1 MCGTQPP
8 AQSVHLPAIH
18 WFLSNKTADKHSR
31 ASSGTEPCHW
41 QEGEINEHPRG
52 NQVWSCLFPK
62 TCKNLGAGWL
72 WMLDK
77 ASTWSAHSG
86 KLLGPA
92 DRLLVVI
99 HHHIFHG
106 SEDKVS
112 FWRFLKV
119 KGLCRKTVISN
130 GSKCN
135 LKLWVFYFFWGL
147 EPFAFPPFFLQKIP
161 LVTHIPSYWEAGRCP
176 KCSPTSRAAP
186 TSLPS
191 GGWVLLLWL
200 LGRGRF
206 VSRAELWASC
216 PAAASASGAP
226 PTMTPKVM

>member
-18 WFLSNKTADKHSR
+18 WLLSNKTADKHSR

-72 WMLDK
+72 WTLDK

-92 DRLLVVI
+92 DRLFVVI

-130 GSKCN
+130 GSKCT

-147 EPFAFPPFFLQKIP
+147 EPFAFPPFFFRKFLWLPIFQATEKQEDAQSAARLP
-161 LVTHIPSYWEAGRCP
+161 GLPPHLCPVAGGCCCCGCSAEAGLSAEQSCGHP
-176 KCSPTSRAAP
+176 
-186 TSLPS
+186 
-191 GGWVLLLWL
+191 VLLQHL
-200 LGRGRF
+200 LQ
-206 VSRAELWASC
+206 EPLI
-216 PAAASASGAP
+216 
-226 PTMTPKVM
+226 